1 MSFIC
6 TRMKNHFDIK
16 ARALNLVLIQRPGET
31 RKWRIVCL
39 GPVHPGLTSQ
49 GDGFVPRELL
59 TAKGLLW
66 SLQSVYNSLL
76 LVLPVRPPSP
86 ALLMPKKVGFTS
98 RSKRLIKSLHS
109 RKDKG
114 FFNFVVL
121 RYSNN
126 YLIWAPKRFWQFMIN
141 QPLTTNYNSQ
151 KFLQQF
157 LMTYI
162 NIFLRTS
169 RESANIIDIIE
180 QPNT

>member
-1 MSFIC
+1 MAYCLSWPSASRPHFPGWRFC
-6 TRMKNHFDIK
+6 TSWIAN
-16 ARALNLVLIQRPGET
+16 
-31 RKWRIVCL
+31 C
-39 GPVHPGLTSQ
+39 
-49 GDGFVPRELL
+49 
-59 TAKGLLW
+59 KGLIVKLTI
-66 SLQSVYNSLL
+66 SVQYFIIGS
-76 LVLPVRPPSP
+76 PRPPPP

-114 FFNFVVL
+114 FFNFVLL